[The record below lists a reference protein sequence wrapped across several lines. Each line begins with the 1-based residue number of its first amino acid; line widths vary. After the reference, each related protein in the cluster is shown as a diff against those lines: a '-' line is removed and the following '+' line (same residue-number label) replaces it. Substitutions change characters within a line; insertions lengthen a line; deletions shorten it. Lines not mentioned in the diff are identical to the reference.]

1 MLAQSASGAAILKSA
16 KVENSGESSRLL
28 LDFSAGVTHKFFTLS
43 APDRLVIDLTETQL
57 GAALDRLDLAATPIA
72 RIRTS
77 HQPRSARLVF
87 DLKQRTP
94 VRVYLTATEG
104 AAAQQRLVV
113 EMGEKKMTQQPLP
126 ATAATARSAKP
137 PVAEKSRPTSVTPP
151 LVKGGAKPSPAASQ
165 SARVTAVA
173 PNVKSVQQL
182 SHERRD
188 LVIAID
194 AGHGGDDPG
203 ALGAGGIREKE
214 ITLAIARQLHGL
226 LSQEPGFKPVLIRS
240 GDRFVPLRQRTEI
253 ARKHKADLFISIH
266 ADSFSGGDAR
276 GGSVYT
282 LSQRGAS
289 SESARWLADQENKA
303 DLVGGV
309 GLDQRDGMVAQVI
322 LDLYMTATLNTSNEL
337 ASELLRGLRKIG
349 PLHRQQVEKAG
360 FMVLKSP
367 DIPSVLIET
376 GFISN
381 HDEARLLSTRQH
393 QQRLAQSLHGAI
405 VSYYS
410 RRPPE
415 GTMLAWRKRGG
426 DLAASPAVAQNESSE
441 LPVRR

>member
-1 MLAQSASGAAILKSA
+1 MALLLVQSAWGAAILKGA
-16 KVENSGESSRLL
+16 KVEKSGETSRLL

-43 APDRLVIDLTETQL
+43 APDRLVIDLTAAQL
-57 GAALDRLDLAATPIA
+57 GTVLDRLDLAATPVV

-77 HQPRSARLVF
+77 QQPQSARLVF

-94 VRVYLTATEG
+94 ARVYLTKAQG
-104 AAAQQRLVV
+104 AASQQRLVV
-113 EMGEKKMTQQPLP
+113 EMGVQKASKQPQPAMTAAVKP
-126 ATAATARSAKP
+126 AKSSAAKASKTPPAATA
-137 PVAEKSRPTSVTPP
+137 E
-151 LVKGGAKPSPAASQ
+151 PSTQ
-165 SARVTAVA
+165 
-173 PNVKSVQQL
+173 SVQQL
-182 SHERRD
+182 NRERRD

-194 AGHGGDDPG
+194 AGHGGEDPG
-203 ALGAGGIREKE
+203 ALGPGGIREKD

-226 LSQEPGFKPVLIRS
+226 LSQEPGFKSVLIRG
-240 GDRFVPLRQRTEI
+240 GDHFVPLRKRTEI

-266 ADSFSGGDAR
+266 ADSFSGSDAR

-309 GLDQRDGMVAQVI
+309 GLDQRDDMVAQVI

-337 ASELLRGLRKIG
+337 ATELLRGLRKVG

-367 DIPSVLIET
+367 DIPSVLVET

-381 HDEARLLSTRQH
+381 LSEARLLNTRQH
-393 QQRLAQSLHGAI
+393 QQRLAKSLHGAI
-405 VSYYS
+405 VTYYS
-410 RRPPE
+410 HRPPE

-426 DLAASPAVAQNESSE
+426 DLSANPAVAQNESGE
-441 LPVRR
+441 RTVRR